1 MIAWRRSRDGRGLG
15 QTASVLGVSDTRGG
29 GAMTVVAVARASVM
43 IAAYAM
49 IACRLSSVI
58 TSKALPASTMPS
70 HATALSGA
78 VSTAMS
84 AATAMTTAAAAA
96 ATATTTTT
104 TTTLGIG
111 GTDRGDIGRQECR
124 HPECQCTSKDS
135 NQRFFHFL
143 FGSGGASG
151 WLKCGLDLTQTPK
164 FSHSDRLPGKR
175 RSRSPERVMSN
186 ISTAPGPFFGR

>member
-1 MIAWRRSRDGRGLG
+1 
-15 QTASVLGVSDTRGG
+15 
-29 GAMTVVAVARASVM
+29 MTVVAVARASVM
-43 IAAYAM
+43 IAAYPM

-70 HATALSGA
+70 HATAMSGA

-84 AATAMTTAAAAA
+84 AATAMTTAAAAT
-96 ATATTTTT
+96 TATTATTTT

-111 GTDRGDIGRQECR
+111 GTDRGDIGGQECR

-151 WLKCGLDLTQTPK
+151 
-164 FSHSDRLPGKR
+164 
-175 RSRSPERVMSN
+175 
-186 ISTAPGPFFGR
+186 

>member
-1 MIAWRRSRDGRGLG
+1 
-15 QTASVLGVSDTRGG
+15 
-29 GAMTVVAVARASVM
+29 MTVVAVARASVM
-43 IAAYAM
+43 IAAYPM
-49 IACRLSSVI
+49 IAGRLSSVI

-70 HATALSGA
+70 HATAMSGA

-96 ATATTTTT
+96 ATAATATTATTA
-104 TTTLGIG
+104 TTLGIG
-111 GTDRGDIGRQECR
+111 GTDRGDIGGQECR

-151 WLKCGLDLTQTPK
+151 
-164 FSHSDRLPGKR
+164 
-175 RSRSPERVMSN
+175 
-186 ISTAPGPFFGR
+186 

>member
-43 IAAYAM
+43 IAAYPM

-70 HATALSGA
+70 HATAMSGA

-84 AATAMTTAAAAA
+84 AATATTA
-96 ATATTTTT
+96 TA
-104 TTTLGIG
+104 TTLGIG
-111 GTDRGDIGRQECR
+111 GTDRGDIGGQECR

-151 WLKCGLDLTQTPK
+151 WLKCRLDLIQPPK
-164 FSHSDRLPGKR
+164 F
-175 RSRSPERVMSN
+175 
-186 ISTAPGPFFGR
+186 

>member
-1 MIAWRRSRDGRGLG
+1 
-15 QTASVLGVSDTRGG
+15 
-29 GAMTVVAVARASVM
+29 MTVVAVARASVM
-43 IAAYAM
+43 IAAYPM

-70 HATALSGA
+70 HATAMSGA

-84 AATAMTTAAAAA
+84 AATATTA
-96 ATATTTTT
+96 TA
-104 TTTLGIG
+104 TTLGIG
-111 GTDRGDIGRQECR
+111 GTDRGDIGGQECR

-151 WLKCGLDLTQTPK
+151 WLKCRLDLIQPPK
-164 FSHSDRLPGKR
+164 FSHSDRLPG
-175 RSRSPERVMSN
+175 
-186 ISTAPGPFFGR
+186 

>member
-1 MIAWRRSRDGRGLG
+1 
-15 QTASVLGVSDTRGG
+15 
-29 GAMTVVAVARASVM
+29 MTVVAVARASVM
-43 IAAYAM
+43 IAAYPM

-70 HATALSGA
+70 HATA
-78 VSTAMS
+78 MS

-96 ATATTTTT
+96 TAT

-111 GTDRGDIGRQECR
+111 GTDRGDIGGQECR

-151 WLKCGLDLTQTPK
+151 
-164 FSHSDRLPGKR
+164 
-175 RSRSPERVMSN
+175 
-186 ISTAPGPFFGR
+186 

>member
-1 MIAWRRSRDGRGLG
+1 
-15 QTASVLGVSDTRGG
+15 
-29 GAMTVVAVARASVM
+29 MTVVAVARASVM
-43 IAAYAM
+43 IAAYPM

-70 HATALSGA
+70 HATAMSGA

-104 TTTLGIG
+104 TTLGIG
-111 GTDRGDIGRQECR
+111 GTDRGDIGGQECR

-151 WLKCGLDLTQTPK
+151 
-164 FSHSDRLPGKR
+164 
-175 RSRSPERVMSN
+175 
-186 ISTAPGPFFGR
+186 

>member
-43 IAAYAM
+43 IAAYPM

-70 HATALSGA
+70 HATAMSGA

-84 AATAMTTAAAAA
+84 AATAMTTAMTTAA
-96 ATATTTTT
+96 ATA

-111 GTDRGDIGRQECR
+111 GTDRRDIGRQECR

-151 WLKCGLDLTQTPK
+151 WLKCSLDLIQPPK
-164 FSHSDRLPGKR
+164 FSHSDRLPG
-175 RSRSPERVMSN
+175 
-186 ISTAPGPFFGR
+186 

>member
-1 MIAWRRSRDGRGLG
+1 
-15 QTASVLGVSDTRGG
+15 
-29 GAMTVVAVARASVM
+29 MTVVAVARASVM
-43 IAAYAM
+43 IAAYPM

-70 HATALSGA
+70 HATAMSGA

-84 AATAMTTAAAAA
+84 AATAMTTAAAT
-96 ATATTTTT
+96 ATA
-104 TTTLGIG
+104 TTLGIG
-111 GTDRGDIGRQECR
+111 GTDRGDIGGQECR

-151 WLKCGLDLTQTPK
+151 
-164 FSHSDRLPGKR
+164 
-175 RSRSPERVMSN
+175 
-186 ISTAPGPFFGR
+186 

>member
-43 IAAYAM
+43 IAAYPM
-49 IACRLSSVI
+49 IAGRLSSVI

-70 HATALSGA
+70 HATAMSGA

-84 AATAMTTAAAAA
+84 AATAMTTAAATT
-96 ATATTTTT
+96 ATA
-104 TTTLGIG
+104 TTLGIG
-111 GTDRGDIGRQECR
+111 GTDRGDIGGQECR

-151 WLKCGLDLTQTPK
+151 WLKCRLDLIQPPK
-164 FSHSDRLPGKR
+164 FSHSDRLPG
-175 RSRSPERVMSN
+175 
-186 ISTAPGPFFGR
+186 

>member
-1 MIAWRRSRDGRGLG
+1 
-15 QTASVLGVSDTRGG
+15 
-29 GAMTVVAVARASVM
+29 MTVVAVARASVM
-43 IAAYAM
+43 IAAYPM

-70 HATALSGA
+70 HATAMSGA
-78 VSTAMS
+78 VS
-84 AATAMTTAAAAA
+84 TAMTTAAAA
-96 ATATTTTT
+96 TATT

-111 GTDRGDIGRQECR
+111 GTDRGDIGGQECR

-151 WLKCGLDLTQTPK
+151 
-164 FSHSDRLPGKR
+164 
-175 RSRSPERVMSN
+175 
-186 ISTAPGPFFGR
+186 

>member
-29 GAMTVVAVARASVM
+29 GAVTVVAVARASVM
-43 IAAYAM
+43 IAAYPM

-70 HATALSGA
+70 HATAMSGA

-84 AATAMTTAAAAA
+84 AATAMTTAA
-96 ATATTTTT
+96 TATTAA
-104 TTTLGIG
+104 LGIG
-111 GTDRGDIGRQECR
+111 GTDRRDIGRQECR

-151 WLKCGLDLTQTPK
+151 WLKCGLDLIQPPK
-164 FSHSDRLPGKR
+164 FSHSDRVPGKR
-175 RSRSPERVMSN
+175 
-186 ISTAPGPFFGR
+186 

>member
-1 MIAWRRSRDGRGLG
+1 
-15 QTASVLGVSDTRGG
+15 
-29 GAMTVVAVARASVM
+29 MTVVAVARASVM
-43 IAAYAM
+43 IAAYPM

-70 HATALSGA
+70 HATAMSGA

-84 AATAMTTAAAAA
+84 AATAMTTAAAA
-96 ATATTTTT
+96 TT

-111 GTDRGDIGRQECR
+111 GTDRGDIGGQECR

-151 WLKCGLDLTQTPK
+151 
-164 FSHSDRLPGKR
+164 
-175 RSRSPERVMSN
+175 
-186 ISTAPGPFFGR
+186 

>member
-1 MIAWRRSRDGRGLG
+1 
-15 QTASVLGVSDTRGG
+15 
-29 GAMTVVAVARASVM
+29 MTVVAVARASVM
-43 IAAYAM
+43 IAAYPM

-70 HATALSGA
+70 YA
-78 VSTAMS
+78 TAMS

-96 ATATTTTT
+96 TAT

-111 GTDRGDIGRQECR
+111 GTDRGDIGGQECR

-151 WLKCGLDLTQTPK
+151 
-164 FSHSDRLPGKR
+164 
-175 RSRSPERVMSN
+175 
-186 ISTAPGPFFGR
+186 

>member
-43 IAAYAM
+43 IAAYPM

-70 HATALSGA
+70 HATAMSGA

-84 AATAMTTAAAAA
+84 AATATTA
-96 ATATTTTT
+96 TA
-104 TTTLGIG
+104 TTLGIG
-111 GTDRGDIGRQECR
+111 GTDRGDIGGQECR

-151 WLKCGLDLTQTPK
+151 WLKCRLDLIQPPK
-164 FSHSDRLPGKR
+164 FSHSDRLPG
-175 RSRSPERVMSN
+175 
-186 ISTAPGPFFGR
+186 

>member
-43 IAAYAM
+43 IAAYPM

-70 HATALSGA
+70 HATAMSGA

-84 AATAMTTAAAAA
+84 AATAMTTAATAT
-96 ATATTTTT
+96 ATATTATA
-104 TTTLGIG
+104 LGIG
-111 GTDRGDIGRQECR
+111 GTDRRDIGRQECR

-143 FGSGGASG
+143 FGSEGASG
-151 WLKCGLDLTQTPK
+151 WLKCKLDLTQTPK

-175 RSRSPERVMSN
+175 RSRFPERVMSN
-186 ISTAPGPFFGR
+186 TSTAPGPFFGR

>member
-1 MIAWRRSRDGRGLG
+1 
-15 QTASVLGVSDTRGG
+15 
-29 GAMTVVAVARASVM
+29 MTVVAVARASVM
-43 IAAYAM
+43 IAAYPM

-70 HATALSGA
+70 HATAMSGA

-84 AATAMTTAAAAA
+84 AATAMTTAAA
-96 ATATTTTT
+96 TT

-111 GTDRGDIGRQECR
+111 GTDRGDIGGQECR

-151 WLKCGLDLTQTPK
+151 
-164 FSHSDRLPGKR
+164 
-175 RSRSPERVMSN
+175 
-186 ISTAPGPFFGR
+186 

>member
-1 MIAWRRSRDGRGLG
+1 
-15 QTASVLGVSDTRGG
+15 
-29 GAMTVVAVARASVM
+29 MTVVAVARASVM
-43 IAAYAM
+43 IAAYPM

-70 HATALSGA
+70 HATAMSGA

-96 ATATTTTT
+96 AATAT

-111 GTDRGDIGRQECR
+111 GTDRGDIGGQECR
-124 HPECQCTSKDS
+124 HPECQCTSKDC

-151 WLKCGLDLTQTPK
+151 
-164 FSHSDRLPGKR
+164 
-175 RSRSPERVMSN
+175 
-186 ISTAPGPFFGR
+186 

>member
-1 MIAWRRSRDGRGLG
+1 
-15 QTASVLGVSDTRGG
+15 
-29 GAMTVVAVARASVM
+29 MTVVAVARASVM
-43 IAAYAM
+43 IAAYPM

-70 HATALSGA
+70 HATAMSGA

-96 ATATTTTT
+96 TATATTTT

-111 GTDRGDIGRQECR
+111 GTDRGDIGGQECR

-151 WLKCGLDLTQTPK
+151 
-164 FSHSDRLPGKR
+164 
-175 RSRSPERVMSN
+175 
-186 ISTAPGPFFGR
+186 

>member
-1 MIAWRRSRDGRGLG
+1 
-15 QTASVLGVSDTRGG
+15 
-29 GAMTVVAVARASVM
+29 MTVVAVARASVM
-43 IAAYAM
+43 IAAYPM

-70 HATALSGA
+70 HATAMSGA

-96 ATATTTTT
+96 ATAPTPTTTTT
-104 TTTLGIG
+104 HCQG
-111 GTDRGDIGRQECR
+111 GTDRGDIGGPQFRQTQFQSTNKE
-124 HPECQCTSKDS
+124 S

-151 WLKCGLDLTQTPK
+151 
-164 FSHSDRLPGKR
+164 
-175 RSRSPERVMSN
+175 
-186 ISTAPGPFFGR
+186 

>member
-1 MIAWRRSRDGRGLG
+1 
-15 QTASVLGVSDTRGG
+15 
-29 GAMTVVAVARASVM
+29 MTVVAVARASVM
-43 IAAYAM
+43 IAAYPM

-70 HATALSGA
+70 HATAMSGA

-84 AATAMTTAAAAA
+84 AATATTA
-96 ATATTTTT
+96 TA
-104 TTTLGIG
+104 TTLGIG
-111 GTDRGDIGRQECR
+111 GTDRGDIGGQECR

-151 WLKCGLDLTQTPK
+151 WLKCRLDLIQPPK
-164 FSHSDRLPGKR
+164 F
-175 RSRSPERVMSN
+175 
-186 ISTAPGPFFGR
+186 